1 MENNLL
7 GQPAQME
14 KLIREIC
21 SKIKSEGRKVLKD
34 FDISPAQF
42 DVMQIIYFRGP
53 KMLSDISK
61 RLGITKSTTTGLV
74 SRLEVMGYL
83 TKEKSPEDRRVYM
96 VNITQKGKDLIE
108 EVIETRVKLIEKVY
122 NELGDKDR
130 TIEILNE
137 INKIMNETKLG

>member
-1 MENNLL
+1 MKNNLSC
-7 GQPAQME
+7 QAAQME

-42 DVMQIIYFRGP
+42 DVLQIVYFRGP
-53 KMLSDISK
+53 KKLSDISK

-74 SRLEVMGYL
+74 SRLEMMGYL
-83 TKEKSPEDRRVYM
+83 QKEKSPEDRRVYM
-96 VNITQKGKDLIE
+96 VDITQKGKDLID
-108 EVIETRVKLIEKVY
+108 EVIENRVKLMENVY
-122 NELGDKDR
+122 NKLGNKDK

-137 INKIMNETKLG
+137 INKIMNESKLD

>member
-1 MENNLL
+1 MENDLL

-61 RLGITKSTTTGLV
+61 RLGITKSTTTGIV
-74 SRLEVMGYL
+74 SRLETMGYL

-96 VNITQKGKDLIE
+96 VNITQKGKNIIE

-122 NELGDKDR
+122 NKLGDKVR

-137 INKIMNETKLG
+137 INKIMNETKLS

>member
-1 MENNLL
+1 MENDLL

-53 KMLSDISK
+53 KCLA
-61 RLGITKSTTTGLV
+61 T
-74 SRLEVMGYL
+74 
-83 TKEKSPEDRRVYM
+83 
-96 VNITQKGKDLIE
+96 
-108 EVIETRVKLIEKVY
+108 
-122 NELGDKDR
+122 
-130 TIEILNE
+130 
-137 INKIMNETKLG
+137 

>member
-1 MENNLL
+1 MENDLL

-61 RLGITKSTTTGLV
+61 RRGITKSTTTGIV
-74 SRLEVMGYL
+74 SRLETMGYL
-83 TKEKSPEDRRVYM
+83 TKEKSPEDRRV
-96 VNITQKGKDLIE
+96 
-108 EVIETRVKLIEKVY
+108 
-122 NELGDKDR
+122 
-130 TIEILNE
+130 
-137 INKIMNETKLG
+137 

>member
-1 MENNLL
+1 M
-7 GQPAQME
+7 
-14 KLIREIC
+14 
-21 SKIKSEGRKVLKD
+21 KVESFKD

-61 RLGITKSTTTGLV
+61 RLGITKSTTTGIV
-74 SRLEVMGYL
+74 SRLETMGYL

-96 VNITQKGKDLIE
+96 VNITQKGKNIIE

-122 NELGDKDR
+122 NKLGDKVR

-137 INKIMNETKLG
+137 INKIMNETKLS